1 MNRLLPHRVSSYGFL
16 TSCLT
21 FPRGFFFHMTQ
32 YKGMSQKL
40 PTPPHP
46 LQMLYMV
53 AGEIKK
59 YGLYLGKPYTE
70 LRTNS

>member
-1 MNRLLPHRVSSYGFL
+1 
-16 TSCLT
+16 
-21 FPRGFFFHMTQ
+21 MTQ